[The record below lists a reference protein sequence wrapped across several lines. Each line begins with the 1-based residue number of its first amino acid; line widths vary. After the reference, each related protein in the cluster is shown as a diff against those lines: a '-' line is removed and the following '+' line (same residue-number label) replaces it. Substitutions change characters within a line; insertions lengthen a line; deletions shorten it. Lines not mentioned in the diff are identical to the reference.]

1 MTWMSQHNFFTAFT
15 GPQPAEIAAR
25 VESLTQ
31 ALRDEPARRQMMVFT
46 INEAEGWTAST
57 GTCERAS
64 RRSWRGAQSW
74 TGSPDPLSKCVL

>member
-31 ALRDEPARRQMMVFT
+31 ALRDEPARRQMMVFA
-46 INEAEGWTAST
+46 INEAE
-57 GTCERAS
+57 ERLDRLHRDMRESLETELAWRAELDS
-64 RRSWRGAQSW
+64 LTRSAQ
-74 TGSPDPLSKCVL
+74 